1 MGVRIA
7 AASDDLAPLSGDEA
21 ALTEA
26 LQAPYASGVPWS
38 LPTEARVRS
47 ELPALH
53 AAITGVHAVHAVPL
67 TGSDGERVG
76 AVLLAFASP
85 TSLDD
90 AAREHVA
97 ELGAQAAVAL
107 ERARAFE
114 REHDVAVRLQ
124 RSLLPAQLPEI
135 AGLDLAGR
143 YRAGTG
149 ALEVGGDW
157 YDVVRRPDGVVH
169 LVVGDVAGRGVS
181 AAILM
186 GRLTTAFRAYAFDD
200 ASAGDVLRHLL
211 RHVATDDMATAVC
224 MTLDPYTNLAHYASA
239 GHLAPLLVDDDA
251 GTVSHLDRALA
262 PPLGFVRADGI
273 REERL
278 VLPPRA
284 TLVAYTDGLV
294 ERRDA
299 PVDAGIDR
307 VTSIVA
313 AATGATAD
321 ALATAVL
328 DGALGDSPSRDDV
341 ALLVVRLL
349 GTPAVLDVEVP
360 AAPASLAPL
369 RHRLRAWLTLRGVG
383 EARAADTVL
392 AVSEACNN
400 AIEHAYATH
409 AGTVRVIAEHQGA
422 TLRIVVEDAGGWRET
437 EPTPE
442 RGRGI
447 PIMHGV
453 MERVVID
460 RLPAA
465 TRVTLE
471 QRLDAG

>member
-1 MGVRIA
+1 VLLVFDRPVA
-7 AASDDLAPLSGDEA
+7 LDRTARAHVADLGEQAV
-21 ALTEA
+21 EA
-26 LQAPYASGVPWS
+26 L
-38 LPTEARVRS
+38 AR
-47 ELPALH
+47 
-53 AAITGVHAVHAVPL
+53 AV
-67 TGSDGERVG
+67 
-76 AVLLAFASP
+76 
-85 TSLDD
+85 
-90 AAREHVA
+90 
-97 ELGAQAAVAL
+97 
-107 ERARAFE
+107 AFE

-124 RSLLPAQLPEI
+124 RSLLPAQLPTI
-135 AGLDLAGR
+135 DGLDLAGR

-157 YDVVRRPDGVVH
+157 YDVVRRPDGIVH
-169 LVVGDVAGRGVS
+169 LVVGDVAGRGVN

-200 ASAGDVLRHLL
+200 GTAGDVLRHLL
-211 RHVATDDMATAVC
+211 RHVAADDMATAVC
-224 MTLDPYTNLAHYASA
+224 VTLDPYTNLAHYASA
-239 GHLAPLLVDDDA
+239 GHLSPLLVDDDA
-251 GTVSHLDRALA
+251 GTVTHLDRALA
-262 PPLGFVRADGI
+262 PPLGFVAADAV

-294 ERRDA
+294 ERRDV
-299 PVDAGIDR
+299 PVDAGIAR
-307 VTSIVA
+307 VTSIVTEGG
-313 AATGATAD
+313 ATTAD

-328 DGALGDSPSRDDV
+328 DGALGDATARDDV

-360 AAPASLAPL
+360 ATPASLAPL
-369 RHRLRAWLTLRGVG
+369 RHRLRGWLTLRGVG

-400 AIEHAYATH
+400 AIEHAYATR
-409 AGTVRVIAEHQGA
+409 AGTVRVVAEHRGA
-422 TLRIVVEDAGGWRET
+422 SLRIVVEDAGGWRET
-437 EPTPE
+437 APDPE

-453 MERVVID
+453 MDRVEIERQ
-460 RLPAA
+460 PAA

-471 QRLDAG
+471 QRLDD